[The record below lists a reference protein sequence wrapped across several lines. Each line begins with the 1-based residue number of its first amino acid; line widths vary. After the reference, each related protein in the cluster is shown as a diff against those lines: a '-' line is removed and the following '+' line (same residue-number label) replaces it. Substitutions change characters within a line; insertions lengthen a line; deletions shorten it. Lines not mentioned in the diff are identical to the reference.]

1 MLQTH
6 KYHINTAIT
15 ETCIKQPFTIS
26 YMLEFISMLKASK
39 MSLSWLMLRTHKYH
53 INTPITETCI
63 KQPFTI
69 SYMLEFISMLKA
81 SNKLTVARYLRS
93 MTTQDRNV
101 VETKQ
106 SYSCIHFHRKMHRL
120 LKTLWSNSNAEM
132 NALAIIQRLAAGLI
146 MPFVLSS

>member
-26 YMLEFISMLKASK
+26 YMLEFICMLKASK
-39 MSLSWLMLRTHKYH
+39 IDILTLSLLRKA
-53 INTPITETCI
+53 
-63 KQPFTI
+63 PFI
-69 SYMLEFISMLKA
+69 DSV
-81 SNKLTVARYLRS
+81 KLTVARYLRS
-93 MTTQDRNV
+93 MTTQDRNF

-120 LKTLWSNSNAEM
+120 LKALWSNSNAEM
-132 NALAIIQRLAAGLI
+132 NALAIIQRLAAVVEDTKRLAKSHCLI
-146 MPFVLSS
+146 LTIAKSSEVANVLE